1 MTRNV
6 PSDESRHLLEGVR
19 PAGNWSPASVT
30 LVPSPHVVGD
40 SLVLATIADD
50 VALHDYQ
57 ISTIKEFKTERVN
70 EQYQQRSYLTT
81 LVETHGTHHSL
92 RTDRALQLP
101 AGAGTGTTEEERGD
115 HFKFGFHFGKLALH

>member
-19 PAGNWSPASVT
+19 PAGNWSPACVT

-70 EQYQQRSYLTT
+70 EPILTISNHID
-81 LVETHGTHHSL
+81 LLSL
-92 RTDRALQLP
+92 FSNPTN
-101 AGAGTGTTEEERGD
+101 
-115 HFKFGFHFGKLALH
+115 GF